1 MRGWAKTSPEST
13 ASNKLS
19 TRQPPAPIYL
29 SDLDNRT
36 RPAPDR
42 YSQGSYGHEKKR
54 KSHASNFQ
62 AWKVLEK

>member
-1 MRGWAKTSPEST
+1 MSPESA

-36 RPAPDR
+36 DR
-42 YSQGSYGHEKKR
+42 HIQGSISHEKPD
-54 KSHASNFQ
+54 
-62 AWKVLEK
+62 KVIEF

>member
-1 MRGWAKTSPEST
+1 MRGWAKTSPESA

-19 TRQPPAPIYL
+19 IL

-42 YSQGSYGHEKKR
+42 HIQGSYTDMK
-54 KSHASNFQ
+54 N
-62 AWKVLEK
+62 L